1 MDIAR
6 SQRLPT
12 PGVELPKHYRDL
24 PIPEY
29 DELLRREQTELVA
42 LSQKLDHRSNDLRSD
57 AEPRLKAIVDEAFGR
72 R

>member
-12 PGVELPKHYRDL
+12 PGVELQHYRHL
-24 PIPEY
+24 PIPECY
-29 DELLRREQTELVA
+29 ELLRRAEPELVA
-42 LSQKLDHRSNDLRSD
+42 LSQKLDHRSNELRSD